1 MNEKIITVIAIL
13 MSYALLQGCAGQSRV
28 ESGFGDAVREV
39 TRNQI
44 YDANAADYP
53 DPDAVEGGD
62 SYRLENVVEE
72 HLDATGPLGRIVE
85 ELKRPAATADVHG
98 AA

>member
-62 SYRLENVVEE
+62 SYRLENVVEA
-72 HLDATGPLGRIVE
+72 HRT
-85 ELKRPAATADVHG
+85 DVSKPQEVG
-98 AA
+98 ASTVFGGGSSTQ